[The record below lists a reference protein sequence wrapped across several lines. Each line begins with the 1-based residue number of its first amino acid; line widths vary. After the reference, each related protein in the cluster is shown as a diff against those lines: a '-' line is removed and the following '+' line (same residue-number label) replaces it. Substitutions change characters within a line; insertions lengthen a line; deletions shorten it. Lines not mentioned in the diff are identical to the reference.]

1 MAKFKKATVEIGGK
15 NYTFELDRTTVIYL
29 EEEVGFA
36 VSKVEAQP
44 VTQSRNIWV
53 GGLQKHHPKLKFA
66 TRVDLY
72 HTFQEEGGDVS
83 EIVAFLI
90 EQYASFLQTIPN
102 DTQKKK
108 EIIFE

>member
-1 MAKFKKATVEIGGK
+1 MAKHKKAIVDIGGK
-15 NYTFELDRTTVIYL
+15 DYTFELDRRTVIYL
-29 EEEVGFA
+29 EEETGFA
-36 VSKVEAQP
+36 VAKVENQP

-53 GGLQKHHPKLKFA
+53 GGLQKHHPKLKFN

-72 HTFQEEGGDVS
+72 HTFVDEGGDVS

-90 EQYASFLQTIPN
+90 EQYAGFLQTNPK